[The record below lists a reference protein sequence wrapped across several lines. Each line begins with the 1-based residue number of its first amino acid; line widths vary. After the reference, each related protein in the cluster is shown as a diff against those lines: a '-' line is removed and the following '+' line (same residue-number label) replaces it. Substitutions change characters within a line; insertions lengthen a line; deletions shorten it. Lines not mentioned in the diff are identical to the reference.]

1 MIKLDT
7 DNINLFDF
15 ISQDIENNLDYY
27 YDEYCKIFKEN
38 DSYSRLKYISLRL
51 EFNFKFG
58 KKDKSGIIKSCYIND
73 KTIML
78 RKYKTKSE
86 IELFLNNI
94 LKQRFKT
101 KDRFHNYIIKKIFK
115 SKQEILQSNSSL
127 DLFIFNLEDIYN
139 LKGDWNMFEF
149 LNQSQI
155 IELIKKIELDIQ
167 NTDSLLEKENI
178 LVKFLQKFNYG
189 KILDSEERQD
199 ILPPIFLAISNLIN
213 TYIKQTNSIPKN
225 EYKEYIR
232 MIIRNDD
239 KKIDRFVFLKHILA
253 TKNARLI
260 CETLDVFFNEKVELL
275 KIKDMLK
282 SLEFHKYYLNI
293 TDLSYYHY
301 KLDQCNLHYYD
312 ENKNTLTTN
321 RLLRIDDIGDYQVY
335 NNNYI
340 WSKIK
345 LYNTLLKFNNDLLN
359 EENISE
365 IKEYIGK
372 LEKQNKDNFIEI
384 K

>member
-1 MIKLDT
+1 MIKLDA

-27 YDEYCKIFKEN
+27 YDKYCEIYNNEN
-38 DSYSRLKYISLRL
+38 KYSRDISLKL
-51 EFNFKFG
+51 TFNFKLG
-58 KKDKSGIIKSCYIND
+58 KKDEVIITDSWYTNE
-73 KTIML
+73 KTIIF
-78 RKYKTKSE
+78 RQYPTRSE

-94 LKQRFKT
+94 LKQKFKT

-115 SKQEILQSNSSL
+115 SKQEILQSNYYSL
-127 DLFIFNLEDIYN
+127 DLFIFNLQDIYN
-139 LKGDWNMFEF
+139 LKGYWNMFEF

-155 IELIKKIELDIQ
+155 IELIKKIEINIQ

-178 LVKFLQKFNYG
+178 LVKFLEKFNYG
-189 KILDSEERQD
+189 KILNSEERQD
-199 ILPPIFLAISNLIN
+199 GLPPIFLEISNLIN
-213 TYIKQTNSIPKN
+213 TYIKQTNSIPNNK
-225 EYKEYIR
+225 YKEYII
-232 MIIRNDD
+232 MIIKNDD
-239 KKIDRFVFLKHILA
+239 EKIDRFVFLKHILA

-275 KIKDMLK
+275 KIKDILK

-301 KLDQCNLHYYD
+301 KLEQCDLHYYD

-321 RLLRIDDIGDYQVY
+321 KLLRIDDISDYQVY

-340 WSKIK
+340 QSKIK
-345 LYNTLLKFNNDLLN
+345 LYNTLLKFNNYILN

-365 IKEYIGK
+365 IKEYIEK
-372 LEKQNKDNFIEI
+372 LKNKNKDNFIEI

>member
-1 MIKLDT
+1 MIKLDA

-27 YDEYCKIFKEN
+27 YDKYCEIYNSEN
-38 DSYSRLKYISLRL
+38 KYSRDISLKL
-51 EFNFKFG
+51 TFNFKLG
-58 KKDKSGIIKSCYIND
+58 KKDKVIITDSWYINEN
-73 KTIML
+73 TIIL
-78 RKYKTKSE
+78 RQYKTKSE

-94 LKQRFKT
+94 LKQKFKT

-115 SKQEILQSNSSL
+115 SKQEILQSNKSL
-127 DLFIFNLEDIYN
+127 DLFIFNLQDIYN

-155 IELIKKIELDIQ
+155 IELIKKIGIDIQ

-178 LVKFLQKFNYG
+178 LVKFLEKFNYG
-189 KILDSEERQD
+189 KILISEERQD
-199 ILPPIFLAISNLIN
+199 ILPPIFLEISNLIN

-232 MIIRNDD
+232 MIIKNDD
-239 KKIDRFVFLKHILA
+239 EKIDRFVFFKHILA

-275 KIKDMLK
+275 KIKDILK

-293 TDLSYYHY
+293 TGFGYYHY
-301 KLDQCNLHYYD
+301 KLYQCDLHYYNED
-312 ENKNTLTTN
+312 KNILTTN
-321 RLLRIDDIGDYQVY
+321 KLLKIDDIDDYQVY

-340 WSKIK
+340 QSKIK
-345 LYNTLLKFNNDLLN
+345 LYNTLLKFNNDILN
-359 EENISE
+359 EEHISE
-365 IKEYIGK
+365 IKEYIEK
-372 LEKQNKDNFIEI
+372 LKNKNKDNFIEI

>member
-1 MIKLDT
+1 MIKLEP

-27 YDEYCKIFKEN
+27 YDKYCDIYHSEN
-38 DSYSRLKYISLRL
+38 KYRRDISLKL
-51 EFNFKFG
+51 TFNFKLG
-58 KKDKSGIIKSCYIND
+58 RKDKVIITDSWYTNEKAI
-73 KTIML
+73 IL
-78 RKYKTKSE
+78 RQYKTRSE

-94 LKQRFKT
+94 LKQKFKT

-115 SKQEILQSNSSL
+115 SKQETLQSNSSL
-127 DLFIFNLEDIYN
+127 DLFIFNLQDIYN
-139 LKGDWNMFEF
+139 LKSDWNMFEF

-155 IELIKKIELDIQ
+155 IELIKKIDIDIQ
-167 NTDSLLEKENI
+167 NTDSLLEKENM
-178 LVKFLQKFNYG
+178 LVKFLEKFNYG
-189 KILDSEERQD
+189 KILISEERQD
-199 ILPPIFLAISNLIN
+199 ILPPIFLEISNLIN
-213 TYIKQTNSIPKN
+213 TYIKQTYSIPKN

-239 KKIDRFVFLKHILA
+239 EKIDRFVFFKHILA

-275 KIKDMLK
+275 KIKDILK

-293 TDLSYYHY
+293 TGFGYYHY
-301 KLDQCNLHYYD
+301 KLYQCDLHYYD
-312 ENKNTLTTN
+312 EDKNILTTN
-321 RLLRIDDIGDYQVY
+321 KLLKIDDIDDYQVH

-340 WSKIK
+340 QSKIK
-345 LYNTLLKFNNDLLN
+345 LYNTLLKFNNDILN
-359 EENISE
+359 EEHISE
-365 IKEYIGK
+365 IKEYIEK
-372 LEKQNKDNFIEI
+372 LKNKNKDNFIEI

>member
-15 ISQDIENNLDYY
+15 ISKDIENNLDYY
-27 YDEYCKIFKEN
+27 YDEYCKIYNEN
-38 DSYSRLKYISLRL
+38 DDYISKYISLRL
-51 EFNFKFG
+51 EFYFKFG
-58 KKDKSGIIKSCYIND
+58 KKDKGGIIKSGYTND

-78 RKYKTKSE
+78 RQYQTKSE

-94 LKQRFKT
+94 LKQKFKT

-115 SKQEILQSNSSL
+115 SKQEILQSNNSL
-127 DLFIFNLEDIYN
+127 DLFIFNLQDIYN
-139 LKGDWNMFEF
+139 LKSDWNMFEF

-155 IELIKKIELDIQ
+155 IELIKKIEMDIQ

-178 LVKFLQKFNYG
+178 LVNFLEKFNYG

-199 ILPPIFLAISNLIN
+199 VLPPIFLEISNLIN

-239 KKIDRFVFLKHILA
+239 KKIDRFVFFEHILA
-253 TKNARLI
+253 TKNSRLI
-260 CETLDVFFNEKVELL
+260 CETLDFYINEKVEVL
-275 KIKDMLK
+275 KIKDILK
-282 SLEFHKYYLNI
+282 SLDFHKYYLNI
-293 TDLSYYHY
+293 TGLGYYHY
-301 KLDQCNLHYYD
+301 KLDQYNLHYYD

-321 RLLRIDDIGDYQVY
+321 RLLRIDDICDYQVY

-340 WSKIK
+340 QSKIK

-365 IKEYIGK
+365 IKEYIEK
-372 LEKQNKDNFIEI
+372 LQKQNKDNFIEI

>member
-1 MIKLDT
+1 MIKLDA

-27 YDEYCKIFKEN
+27 YDKYCEIYNSQNK
-38 DSYSRLKYISLRL
+38 YSRDISLKL
-51 EFNFKFG
+51 TFNFKLG
-58 KKDKSGIIKSCYIND
+58 KKEKVIITDSWYTNE
-73 KTIML
+73 KTIIF
-78 RKYKTKSE
+78 RQYKTRSE

-94 LKQRFKT
+94 LKQKFKT
-101 KDRFHNYIIKKIFK
+101 KDRFYNYIIKKIFK
-115 SKQEILQSNSSL
+115 SKQETLQSNSSL
-127 DLFIFNLEDIYN
+127 DLFIFNLQDIYN
-139 LKGDWNMFEF
+139 LKSDWNMFEF

-155 IELIKKIELDIQ
+155 IELIKKIGIDIQ

-178 LVKFLQKFNYG
+178 LVKFLEKFNYG
-189 KILDSEERQD
+189 KILISEERQD
-199 ILPPIFLAISNLIN
+199 ILPPIFLEISNLIN

-239 KKIDRFVFLKHILA
+239 EKIDRFVFFKHILA

-260 CETLDVFFNEKVELL
+260 CETLNVFFNEKVELL
-275 KIKDMLK
+275 KIKDILK

-301 KLDQCNLHYYD
+301 KLEQCDLHYYD

-321 RLLRIDDIGDYQVY
+321 KLLRIDDIGDYQVY

-340 WSKIK
+340 QNKIK
-345 LYNTLLKFNNDLLN
+345 LYNTLLKFNNDILN
-359 EENISE
+359 EEHISE
-365 IKEYIGK
+365 IKEYIEK
-372 LEKQNKDNFIEI
+372 LKNKNKDNFIEI